1 MCQSKKVN
9 EPHFLMRFLEI
20 KKGLL
25 NFVSEKILYVEQVKQ
40 STMKK
45 LIIGII
51 ASMSLTSCTA
61 AKNIIQTPQTI
72 KESISA
78 KMQEEKNDSTIQ
90 YTFQK
95 KVTLYRVENGEIKVA
110 YTSVETYRGSD
121 KKNYVLLHGNYI
133 RARYPMKYGH
143 IFRQA
148 LTYKDEKLFFSIIEE
163 LEFLR
168 SSETKAQ

>member
-1 MCQSKKVN
+1 
-9 EPHFLMRFLEI
+9 
-20 KKGLL
+20 
-25 NFVSEKILYVEQVKQ
+25 
-40 STMKK
+40 MKK